1 MKAAMG
7 NAFDPSVKSYLLQL
21 LPNAAVFIIQGPYY
35 SIVIYYSFLI
45 IQSNKV
51 YN

>member
-1 MKAAMG
+1 MG

-35 SIVIYYSFLI
+35 SSHLLQFLNYSVQQGL
-45 IQSNKV
+45 
-51 YN
+51 